1 MPKSQPTRTFLSFSF
16 LNFEVEFPNSN
27 FDFYEQRQLLEQ
39 GESEKKT
46 NKMIHNVHNNNLIIM
61 IGPVL
66 FLAPTVVDHDWL
78 LVTLGG
84 DIN

>member
-1 MPKSQPTRTFLSFSF
+1 MAKFRRWSLTRRFLYVGDPEGEGEPSLPKSQPTRTFLSFSF

-46 NKMIHNVHNNNLIIM
+46 IK
-61 IGPVL
+61 
-66 FLAPTVVDHDWL
+66 
-78 LVTLGG
+78 
-84 DIN
+84 